1 MARVL
6 PTTKTQVSGHRFM
19 RRRVEHG
26 LIFGDV
32 RMIHDPLASRRRAMI
47 FGTVAALLIC
57 GVMGLF
63 AWMHPNPDPGDA
75 PILRGADGAI
85 YVRVDDTVHPVT
97 NLTSARLIAGA
108 PAEPARVGDEALLA
122 MGRGVPVGIT
132 TAPNVFAPADSEH
145 EQWSVCTRGGDVT
158 VIAGEAPDP
167 LAAGEAVLAKADD
180 REWVVTA
187 EGRTLLPPPT
197 TPEGRIL
204 RRGMGIDAATPRWTP
219 PTQVL
224 VAVRELPP
232 YALPN
237 PLPSM
242 LKTSEGAWLLIDAHV
257 QPITPAQADILAS
270 ASAPRSAVESAVIA
284 QYPDVDPPFALRL
297 PKRVPEWIDPAT
309 RGVCAGPDGGGAALP
324 KDGVDGAATAGAIR
338 LSGSAVAT
346 HFAGL
351 AAGAVGVDSGS
362 GFHVVTT
369 TGMRHLVPDEHTL
382 ETIGVERVDN
392 VSWQIIS
399 LLPEGAKLTRELA
412 LTATY

>member
-47 FGTVAALLIC
+47 FGTVAALLIS

-63 AWMHPNPDPGDA
+63 AWMSPNPDPGDA
-75 PILRGADGAI
+75 PILRGADGAL
-85 YVRVDDTVHPVT
+85 YVRVDDTAHPVT

-122 MGRGVPVGIT
+122 MGRGVPVGIG
-132 TAPNVFAPADSEH
+132 TAPNVFAPADSDH
-145 EQWSVCTRGGDVT
+145 DQWAVCTQADNVT
-158 VIAGEAPDP
+158 VIADTAPPPLGED
-167 LAAGEAVLAKADD
+167 EAVLAVADN

-187 EGRTLLPPPT
+187 DGRTLLPPPS

-204 RRGMGIDAATPRWTP
+204 RRGLGIDASTPRWMP
-219 PTQVL
+219 PTQIL

-232 YALPN
+232 YALPR
-237 PLPSM
+237 PVPAVLTTP
-242 LKTSEGAWLLIDAHV
+242 EGAWLLIDAHV
-257 QPITPAQADILAS
+257 QPITPTQSHLLAS
-270 ASAPRSAVESAVIA
+270 ASAQVTTVDPSTIA
-284 QYPDVDPPFALRL
+284 NYPDADPPIDLRL
-297 PKRVPEWIDPAT
+297 PARAPVWLDPAA
-309 RGVCAGPDGGGAALP
+309 RAICAGPDGGGAALP
-324 KDGVDGAATAGAIR
+324 ESDADDGAADGAVE
-338 LSGSAVAT
+338 LSGGAVAT

-351 AAGAVGVDSGS
+351 AAGAVGIDSGS
-362 GFHVVTT
+362 GYHVVTT
-369 TGMRHLVPDEHTL
+369 SGLRHPVPDGDTL
-382 ETIGVERVDN
+382 EIIGVQRVDEAAWTI
-392 VSWQIIS
+392 VS
-399 LLPEGAKLTRELA
+399 LLPEGAPLDRQSA